1 MDAKG
6 PALTGDGGE
15 LTFDLT
21 EQLFLL
27 LVQTGLVQ
35 HFGNFVTCEN
45 KAAQA
50 KHRID
55 ARVIGVQVGALH
67 VME

>member
-1 MDAKG
+1 MDAES

-35 HFGNFVTCEN
+35 HFGNFVTREN

-55 ARVIGVQVGALH
+55 ARGEEPASAGA
-67 VME
+67 

>member
-21 EQLFLL
+21 EQLLL
-27 LVQTGLVQ
+27 FLVQAGFVQ
-35 HFGNFVTCEN
+35 HFGNFVTREN

-50 KHRID
+50 KHWID

-67 VME
+67 VVE